1 MLGLWVVLLMGQGGY
16 VPQQKEGALATVES
30 KDWMRQVSQ
39 NKIST
44 IGFSLR
50 NQHSPK
56 ESDVPMQVSHLVN
69 EKEWYSHLKSRQGIV
84 RIRVQE

>member
-1 MLGLWVVLLMGQGGY
+1 M
-16 VPQQKEGALATVES
+16 QQT
-30 KDWMRQVSQ
+30 SQ

-56 ESDVPMQVSHLVN
+56 ESDVPMLVSHLVN
-69 EKEWYSHLKSRQGIV
+69 EKERYSHLKSRKGLV